1 MVTEQEQLANET
13 KAFLVRWGLK
23 AKYVA
28 SVCVISQKVFSQFMN
43 HKLALSQ
50 NQLNRLMAFISDY
63 ERRNS

>member
-1 MVTEQEQLANET
+1 MITEQEQLANET

-43 HKLALSQ
+43 YKLALSQ
-50 NQLNRLMAFISDY
+50 NQLNRLMAFFSDY

>member
-1 MVTEQEQLANET
+1 MITEQEQLANET

-28 SVCVISQKVFSQFMN
+28 NVCVISQKVFSQFMN